1 MNTKVVETKASTSLD
16 HAVSTYPYS
25 TYAILEWY
33 TTNIIP
39 KARWRYLQ
47 ILFQFLDMFPIH
59 SAVSYTLPTFFG
71 IHRRLVRAILYTY
84 RLVTFHLHICPWLF
98 LNVRKVL
105 AYINSSFFFLR
116 QIIQNFKNIQSNFV
130 KI

>member
-84 RLVTFHLHICPWLF
+84 RLVTFHIHICPWLF

-105 AYINSSFFFLR
+105 AYINSSFFFFLLKT
-116 QIIQNFKNIQSNFV
+116 IYSKF
-130 KI
+130 